1 MFLFSSTVA
10 VSVGSV
16 PTKLDWKPDGL
27 VYGEEVSGV
36 ELQNEEL
43 LDGPVRNV
51 L

>member
-10 VSVGSV
+10 VSVVSV
-16 PTKLDWKPDGL
+16 PTKLDWKPLGL
-27 VYGEEVSGV
+27 VYGEEVSGF